1 MDFALLIFGF
11 LLILFPFEEIFK
23 GLKDLKLVGLPVQH
37 IIASIGGVIVFLATS
52 L

>member
-1 MDFALLIFGF
+1 MQLTLLILGF

-23 GLKDLKLVGLPVQH
+23 GLKDMKFVGLPVQH
-37 IIASIGGVIVFLATS
+37 IIAAVGGVIVFLATS